1 MRFLASLALCCV
13 AIAVHAERIFLIP
26 LDNRPA
32 AGQFA
37 QMIGAMANVQVI
49 MPPYET
55 LGRFVQPGDPEAIL
69 GWLEAQSFDDVP
81 AAIVNTDMIAYGGLI
96 ASRTNDTPQ
105 ALAIQRLQRLA
116 KIRKKFPKTKFYLFS
131 SIMRLAPTATRATAA
146 WRLQLSKYAEL
157 KDQYRREPSP
167 DLKKRI
173 DNLVS
178 KIPGYEIVK
187 YEDARA
193 RNLEVMREM
202 IKMIARK
209 QFDYLIFGQDDAKPF
224 GPHIP
229 ETERLRKLTANLY
242 VTGSVYFCEGI
253 DQLGNISLSRSLLKN
268 AGWSPRLRI
277 VYSDEAQKTKIA
289 NYESKQIQSGIKD
302 QILSSGARIAVG
314 DEDYDYTLY
323 VNVPDRREE
332 PFAQFQQ
339 SLTQEID
346 QGFPVAVADI
356 NIGKDGTSD
365 AELFATLNQAD
376 RMFKLLSFAGWNTA
390 GNTLGTTIPAA
401 NVYLLARRLQIDPLK
416 REIAQREFLLHRFVN
431 DYAYHKITRPQAYE
445 MIDASPR
452 ASREETYG
460 QAFDEVND
468 FVSRDL
474 RSHLDRYFV
483 DDFLGRKFFVGATQ
497 YQVSELTDV
506 KIFLPWPR
514 AYEVRLEFKL
524 HATPVKN

>member
-1 MRFLASLALCCV
+1 
-13 AIAVHAERIFLIP
+13 
-26 LDNRPA
+26 
-32 AGQFA
+32 
-37 QMIGAMANVQVI
+37 
-49 MPPYET
+49 
-55 LGRFVQPGDPEAIL
+55 
-69 GWLEAQSFDDVP
+69 
-81 AAIVNTDMIAYGGLI
+81 
-96 ASRTNDTPQ
+96 
-105 ALAIQRLQRLA
+105 
-116 KIRKKFPKTKFYLFS
+116 
-131 SIMRLAPTATRATAA
+131 
-146 WRLQLSKYAEL
+146 
-157 KDQYRREPSP
+157 
-167 DLKKRI
+167 
-173 DNLVS
+173 
-178 KIPGYEIVK
+178 
-187 YEDARA
+187 
-193 RNLEVMREM
+193 
-202 IKMIARK
+202 
-209 QFDYLIFGQDDAKPF
+209 
-224 GPHIP
+224 
-229 ETERLRKLTANLY
+229 
-242 VTGSVYFCEGI
+242 VYFSEGI
-253 DQLGNISLSRSLLKN
+253 DHLGNISLSRSLLKN

>member
-1 MRFLASLALCCV
+1 
-13 AIAVHAERIFLIP
+13 
-26 LDNRPA
+26 
-32 AGQFA
+32 
-37 QMIGAMANVQVI
+37 
-49 MPPYET
+49 
-55 LGRFVQPGDPEAIL
+55 
-69 GWLEAQSFDDVP
+69 
-81 AAIVNTDMIAYGGLI
+81 
-96 ASRTNDTPQ
+96 
-105 ALAIQRLQRLA
+105 
-116 KIRKKFPKTKFYLFS
+116 
-131 SIMRLAPTATRATAA
+131 
-146 WRLQLSKYAEL
+146 
-157 KDQYRREPSP
+157 
-167 DLKKRI
+167 
-173 DNLVS
+173 
-178 KIPGYEIVK
+178 
-187 YEDARA
+187 
-193 RNLEVMREM
+193 
-202 IKMIARK
+202 
-209 QFDYLIFGQDDAKPF
+209 
-224 GPHIP
+224 
-229 ETERLRKLTANLY
+229 
-242 VTGSVYFCEGI
+242 
-253 DQLGNISLSRSLLKN
+253 
-268 AGWSPRLRI
+268 LRI